1 MSDTLMAIIGIF
13 LGVILMFV
21 LPLTIM
27 ANKNDEI
34 SQTVVQVAVS
44 DFVDTATKKGKIT
57 AFDYDKLIQKLSAT
71 GNSYDVQIEA
81 QIIDDNPRR
90 AATTLAREQTGEF
103 KYYSVYTNTILEEVD
118 NNGEYPLKKDDYLIV
133 NVKNTNI
140 TLATS
145 LKSIFYRLIGNE
157 TYAIGTSSSALVV
170 NDNTAVVEPEAIGN
184 IPEKPSYVT
193 KEVTIYI
200 SNINKISSNVTFII
214 DVTGSMTNTAGA
226 SGYTDRMDMVRSNVK
241 SFLQQIEMPEENNPD
256 NPIINVVRFGT
267 ISEIMTPTG
276 INTKGVLDTFLNGEY
291 MSKIIPNDS
300 RFQSYE
306 NYDLGLEDGLKC
318 IKRNKTVNSKPNV
331 VIVITDGQHAY
342 SSTYCKTHNGN
353 MSEYAKKYITD
364 EGATVYAVGIQ
375 TSTDVLDSM
384 VLDPNKY
391 TYQIYNNTG
400 LNSLLKIIKK
410 DIVTE
415 DQKKVVAVD
424 GKILLEDVKEI
435 SSSKPLRIKITGPI
449 EQEIIITSPSNAM
462 IDKIGANYW
471 LDLLVV
477 ASKIGGIEVMDNC
490 NVGIYY

>member
-184 IPEKPSYVT
+184 IPEKPNYVT

-200 SNINKISSNVTFII
+200 SNINRISSNITFILDI
-214 DVTGSMTNTAGA
+214 TGSMSSTTDAN
-226 SGYTDRMDMVRSNVK
+226 GYKNRMDMVRSNVK
-241 SFLQQIEMPEENNPD
+241 SFLQQIEMPEESDPD
-256 NPIINVVRFGT
+256 NPIINLIRFGT

-276 INTKGVLDTFLNGEY
+276 ITTKDELNTFLEGEY
-291 MSKIIPNDS
+291 MEKVVHTNS
-300 RFQSYE
+300 RFSGYE

-318 IKRNKTVNSKPNV
+318 VRRNKLVNSKPNV

-342 SSTYCKTHNGN
+342 NSTYCTTHNGN
-353 MSEYAKKYITD
+353 MSEYAKKFITD
-364 EGATVYAVGIQ
+364 EGATVFAVGIKS
-375 TSTDVLDSM
+375 STDVLNSM
-384 VLDPNKY
+384 VLDRDNY
-391 TYQIYNNTG
+391 TVQISGGVT
-400 LNSLLKIIKK
+400 LTSVLKDIKK
-410 DIVTE
+410 EIITE
-415 DQKKVVAVD
+415 EQKRVVAVN
-424 GKILLEDVKEI
+424 GKILLEDVNEI
-435 SSSKPLRIKITGPI
+435 SSSKPLKIKITGPI
-449 EQEIIITSPSNAM
+449 EQELVITSPSNAM
-462 IDKIGANYW
+462 IEKIGANYW
-471 LDLLVV
+471 LDLLGV
-477 ASKIGGIEVMDNC
+477 ASKIGGIEVMDSC
-490 NVGIYY
+490 NLGIYY

>member
-1 MSDTLMAIIGIF
+1 
-13 LGVILMFV
+13 
-21 LPLTIM
+21 
-27 ANKNDEI
+27 
-34 SQTVVQVAVS
+34 
-44 DFVDTATKKGKIT
+44 
-57 AFDYDKLIQKLSAT
+57 
-71 GNSYDVQIEA
+71 
-81 QIIDDNPRR
+81 
-90 AATTLAREQTGEF
+90 
-103 KYYSVYTNTILEEVD
+103 
-118 NNGEYPLKKDDYLIV
+118 
-133 NVKNTNI
+133 
-140 TLATS
+140 
-145 LKSIFYRLIGNE
+145 
-157 TYAIGTSSSALVV
+157 
-170 NDNTAVVEPEAIGN
+170 
-184 IPEKPSYVT
+184 
-193 KEVTIYI
+193 
-200 SNINKISSNVTFII
+200 
-214 DVTGSMTNTAGA
+214 
-226 SGYTDRMDMVRSNVK
+226 
-241 SFLQQIEMPEENNPD
+241 
-256 NPIINVVRFGT
+256 
-267 ISEIMTPTG
+267 
-276 INTKGVLDTFLNGEY
+276 
-291 MSKIIPNDS
+291 
-300 RFQSYE
+300 
-306 NYDLGLEDGLKC
+306 
-318 IKRNKTVNSKPNV
+318 
-331 VIVITDGQHAY
+331 
-342 SSTYCKTHNGN
+342 

>member
-1 MSDTLMAIIGIF
+1 
-13 LGVILMFV
+13 
-21 LPLTIM
+21 
-27 ANKNDEI
+27 
-34 SQTVVQVAVS
+34 
-44 DFVDTATKKGKIT
+44 
-57 AFDYDKLIQKLSAT
+57 
-71 GNSYDVQIEA
+71 
-81 QIIDDNPRR
+81 
-90 AATTLAREQTGEF
+90 
-103 KYYSVYTNTILEEVD
+103 
-118 NNGEYPLKKDDYLIV
+118 
-133 NVKNTNI
+133 
-140 TLATS
+140 
-145 LKSIFYRLIGNE
+145 
-157 TYAIGTSSSALVV
+157 
-170 NDNTAVVEPEAIGN
+170 
-184 IPEKPSYVT
+184 
-193 KEVTIYI
+193 
-200 SNINKISSNVTFII
+200 
-214 DVTGSMTNTAGA
+214 
-226 SGYTDRMDMVRSNVK
+226 
-241 SFLQQIEMPEENNPD
+241 
-256 NPIINVVRFGT
+256 
-267 ISEIMTPTG
+267 
-276 INTKGVLDTFLNGEY
+276 